1 MPQSERAISRRALP
15 HPMAFARA
23 GLTHFSVVEFLIVLV
38 LWIVSSAFRE
48 ELKDGDLIE
57 SVLFTLVLFSAVLA
71 VGAQRKVL
79 IAGVVL
85 VVPAIAGKWLNHFR
99 PDIIPPEPFTLLAI
113 LCILFVAVQL
123 LRFILDAPR
132 VNFEVLC
139 GGIAEFLWLGLLWGM
154 VYMLVARVTPGAFA
168 STNASEFNL
177 SRHPFSA
184 LYFSF
189 VTLSTVGYGDITPL
203 SNAARILAILES
215 TTGMLYVGV
224 LIARLVA
231 LHTYE
236 ISSSH
241 TDDSRNT

>member
-1 MPQSERAISRRALP
+1 VIHPPSRISRKNLP

-23 GLTHFSVVEFLIVLV
+23 GLTHFSVVEFLVVLV
-38 LWIVSSAFRE
+38 LWIISSAFIE
-48 ELKDGDLIE
+48 ELKNGDLIN

-71 VGAQRKVL
+71 VGARRKVL
-79 IAGVVL
+79 IVGVVL
-85 VVPAIAGKWLNHFR
+85 VAPAIAGKWLNHFR
-99 PDIIPPEPFTLLAI
+99 PDIMPPEPFTIAAI
-113 LCILFVAVQL
+113 LCIVFVAVQL
-123 LRFILDAPR
+123 LRFILEAPR

-154 VYMLVARVTPGAFA
+154 VYILMARVTPDAFA
-168 STNASEFNL
+168 SATLRDFNL

-189 VTLSTVGYGDITPL
+189 VTLSTVGYGDITPV
-203 SNAARILAILES
+203 SNGARVLAILES

-236 ISSSH
+236 ISSGH
-241 TDDSRNT
+241 TDDSSNA